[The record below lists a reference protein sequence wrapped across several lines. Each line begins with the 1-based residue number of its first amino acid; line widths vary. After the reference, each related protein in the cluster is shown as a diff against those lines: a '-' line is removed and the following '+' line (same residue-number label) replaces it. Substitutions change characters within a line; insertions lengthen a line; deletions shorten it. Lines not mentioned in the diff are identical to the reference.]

1 MSSAEDIAKLCWQR
15 GAQAVNNEDFDYATD
30 MFYKSVTLVP
40 DNLAYRQSLRTAEFK
55 KYDNNLKGAGMMSR
69 PKLVRIRSKLS
80 RAKSKKNWD
89 EADKIA
95 EEGLLLNPWDAG
107 LNAAVGEA
115 CHQRGYNTVA
125 IFAYQVAVGPGG
137 EPDNI
142 NLQRAFAQLLQ
153 ADEKFKEAAVVWKKV
168 HKLNPNDGEARS
180 NVTACEFEDARV
192 SANYDEAGST
202 RDLMPT
208 HEVNKRLGINPK
220 NQQADAPGMD
230 PEKDLLHAIR
240 KDPKSVELH
249 QKLAEYYKGKEQLD
263 KARETY
269 QKAYELSEND
279 QNIKEMI
286 EDIELKEL
294 AKKVEDA
301 RNEAGSSPDD
311 ESLKKQA
318 GKLARVLL
326 DREIDVYAERIE
338 RYPQNKRLKFDL
350 AKRYQRL
357 KRWSDAIPLFQQASL
372 DPRVEVEA
380 LISLGKCFLQD
391 NKAQLA
397 ERQFVKVLPKM
408 SAEENPNGFKEVHYY
423 LGRIYEQAK
432 KPEKAEDHYGE
443 ILAIDY
449 DYKDVRDR
457 LEKLEA

>member
-1 MSSAEDIAKLCWQR
+1 MSSAEDIAKLCWQK
-15 GAQAVNNEDFDYATD
+15 GAQAVNNEDYDYATD

-55 KYDNNLKGAGMMSR
+55 KYDNNMKGAGMMSR
-69 PKLVRIRSKLS
+69 PKLARIRSKVS
-80 RAKSKKNWD
+80 RAKSKSNWD
-89 EADKIA
+89 EVDKLA

-115 CHQRGYNTVA
+115 CHQRGFNTVA

-142 NLQRAFAQLLQ
+142 TLQREFAKLLQ

-168 HKLNPNDGEARS
+168 HKLDPNDGEARS
-180 NVTACEFEDARV
+180 NETACQFEEARK
-192 SANYDEAGST
+192 AGRYDEAGST
-202 RDLMPT
+202 RDVMPT
-208 HEVNKRLGINPK
+208 HEINKRLGKDPR

-240 KDPKSVELH
+240 KDPGSIELH
-249 QKLAEYYKGKEQLD
+249 QKLGEFYKEKDQLEKAKEI
-263 KARETY
+263 Y
-269 QKAYELSEND
+269 QKALELSDND

-286 EDIELKEL
+286 EDIELKQL

-301 RNEAGSSPDD
+301 RNTASTTPDD
-311 ESLKKQA
+311 EALKKQA
-318 GKLARVLL
+318 GKLARQLL
-326 DREIDVYAERIE
+326 DREIEIYAERTE

-350 AKRYQRL
+350 AKRYQKL

-372 DPRVEVEA
+372 DPRLEVEA
-380 LISLGKCFLQD
+380 LVALGKCFLQD

-397 ERQFVKVLPKM
+397 QKQFVKALPKI
-408 SAEENPNGFKEVHYY
+408 SSEENPGIFKDLHYY
-423 LGRIYEQAK
+423 LARIYEQAK
-432 KPEKAEDHYGE
+432 KNEKAEDHYGE

-449 DYKDVRDR
+449 DYKDVLARM
-457 LEKLEA
+457 EKMAE

>member
-1 MSSAEDIAKLCWQR
+1 MSSAEDIAKLCWQK

-69 PKLVRIRSKLS
+69 PKLVRIRSKIS
-80 RAKSKKNWD
+80 RAKSKNNWD
-89 EADKIA
+89 EVDKLA

-142 NLQRAFAQLLQ
+142 NLQREFAKLLQ
-153 ADEKFKEAAVVWKKV
+153 ADEKFKEAAVVWGKV

-180 NVTACEFEDARV
+180 NVTACQFEEARV
-192 SANYDEAGST
+192 SANYDEASTT
-202 RDLMPT
+202 RDVMPT
-208 HEVNKRLGINPK
+208 HEINKRLGINPK

-240 KDPKSVELH
+240 KEPNSVELH
-249 QKLAEYYKGKEQLD
+249 QKLAEYYKTKEEYE
-263 KARETY
+263 KAKQAY
-269 QKAYELSEND
+269 QKALELSDND
-279 QNIKEMI
+279 HNIKELI
-286 EDIELKEL
+286 EDIELKQL
-294 AKKVEDA
+294 AKKVEQA
-301 RNEAGSSPDD
+301 RNAASESPDD
-311 ESLKKQA
+311 ESLKKEA

-326 DREIDVYAERIE
+326 DREIEVFSERTE

-350 AKRYQRL
+350 AKRYQKL
-357 KRWSDAIPLFQQASL
+357 KRWGDAIPLFQQASL
-372 DPRVEVEA
+372 DPRIEVESLVA
-380 LISLGKCFLQD
+380 LGKCFLRD
-391 NKAQLA
+391 NKPQLA
-397 ERQFVKVLPKM
+397 QKQFVKALPKI
-408 SAEENPNGFKEVHYY
+408 SSEDDPATFKDLHYY
-423 LGRIYEQAK
+423 LARIYEQAK
-432 KPEKAEDHYGE
+432 KLDKAEDHYGE

-457 LEKLEA
+457 MEKMAD